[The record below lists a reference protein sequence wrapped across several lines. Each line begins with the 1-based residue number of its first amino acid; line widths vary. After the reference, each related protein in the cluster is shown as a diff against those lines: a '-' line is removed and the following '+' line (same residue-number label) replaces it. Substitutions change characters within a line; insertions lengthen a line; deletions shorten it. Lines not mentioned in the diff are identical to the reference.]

1 MKLIKIK
8 FDIKIFFVVFLSFSF
23 SAEAFLSEVGVSYT
37 RRKTTFDANNYIE
50 SESTTGSYSI
60 YFFEFLA
67 LEMSYTN
74 AVGVRL
80 EKASPTDLKR
90 TIEQTTSVKGADLI
104 LVLAKKSSFFQPYI
118 KGGAAEI
125 SRVQKISTEGAGEQ
139 TLNPETAI
147 VPSYGAGLKFGVTQQ
162 FNIKLSYEIWKTPIG
177 GDLSSDDSALR
188 LGLSWYL

>member
-1 MKLIKIK
+1 MRLKLSWIP
-8 FDIKIFFVVFLSFSF
+8 VFLLLCSLP
-23 SAEAFLSEVGVSYT
+23 AEAFLSEVGVSYT

-80 EKASPTDLKR
+80 EKASTSDPKR
-90 TIEQTTSVKGADLI
+90 TIEQITTVKGADLI
-104 LVLAKKSSFFQPYI
+104 LVLAGKSSFIQPYL

-125 SRVQKISTEGAGEQ
+125 TRSQSISTEGAGSES
-139 TLNPETAI
+139 LVPETVV
-147 VPSYGAGLKFGVTQQ
+147 VPSYGAGLKFGLTQQ
-162 FNIKLSYEIWKTPIG
+162 FNIKISYEVWKTPIG
-177 GDLSSDDSALR
+177 DDLSTDDSALR
-188 LGLSWYL
+188 VGLSWYL